1 MRKNA
6 KDTEVLQK
14 NGDRSIAK
22 KIKIQFDREELKQLL
37 QDFYTVTGI
46 RIVVYDDSFQKLEEY
61 PDIHSTYCGI
71 LRKDDNARV
80 ACKNCDLTG
89 LNTCKKYKKMYIYQ
103 CHAGLVEVVVPVM
116 NGDMIIGYLML
127 GQIIL
132 EDDKSHWEKWNEL
145 YRCVNKYQ
153 VDFDKLQDSYEK
165 KERLSQQKL
174 HAAAKIMETCAS
186 HLYLT
191 RIMAVSEKDLLERI
205 EEYIN
210 ENIKEKLSP
219 DDICEEFSIHRTKLY
234 ELFNHGFGEGVAQHV
249 CRLRIRK
256 AEELLQKTELKISDI
271 SEAIGF
277 SDYNYFTK
285 IFKKIKGKTPRDYRK
300 EVLANREI
308 QE

>member
-1 MRKNA
+1 MSKSANDINHL
-6 KDTEVLQK
+6 KKVGGGIT
-14 NGDRSIAK
+14 K
-22 KIKIQFDREELKQLL
+22 KIKIEFDQEELKQLL
-37 QDFYTVTGI
+37 KDFYTVTGV
-46 RIVVYDDSFQKLEEY
+46 RIVVYDDSFQKLGEY

-71 LRKDDNARV
+71 LRKDEKARV

-89 LNTCKKYKKMYIYQ
+89 LNTCKKQKKMYIYQ
-103 CHAGLVEVVVPVM
+103 CHAGLVEAVVPVM

-132 EDDKSHWEKWNEL
+132 EDNKSQLEKWDEL
-145 YRCVNKYQ
+145 YQCVNKYQ
-153 VDFDKLQDSYEK
+153 VDFAELRDSYEK

-174 HAAAKIMETCAS
+174 YAAAKIMETCAS

-210 ENIKEKLSP
+210 ENIKERLSP
-219 DDICEEFSIHRTKLY
+219 DDICEEFGIHRTNLY
-234 ELFNHGFGEGVAQHV
+234 ELFNHGFGEGIAQHV
-249 CRLRIRK
+249 RRIRIRR
-256 AEELLQKTELKISDI
+256 AEELLKKTELKISDI

-285 IFKKIKGKTPRDYRK
+285 IFKKVTGKTPRDYRK
-300 EVLANREI
+300 ESVESKEI